1 MSALDHK
8 QTFRLLFGM
17 SGLPLKADFLIA
29 RSGHHQA
36 GNSEMAAKGPIAD
49 MPRTMG
55 THKCRSFDEWA
66 RARKINAMP
75 LGRNAG

>member
-8 QTFRLLFGM
+8 QTFSVLFGM

-36 GNSEMAAKGPIAD
+36 GNSEMAAKEDQRHA
-49 MPRTMG
+49 T
-55 THKCRSFDEWA
+55 
-66 RARKINAMP
+66 
-75 LGRNAG
+75 GRNAC

>member
-55 THKCRSFDEWA
+55 THKLSVVR
-66 RARKINAMP
+66 RMGARKEDQRHAT
-75 LGRNAG
+75 GRNAG